1 MIEFYVLFAAFVVL
15 AACYIYVLRAYATVK
30 ESLNRSQ
37 KQLKALVNTFEDE
50 LKRLNVY
57 EDIKKDIKK
66 LENQLNKKDNGEK
79 NE

>member
-1 MIEFYVLFAAFVVL
+1 MVEFYVLFAAFVVL

-50 LKRLNVY
+50 LKRLNV
-57 EDIKKDIKK
+57 
-66 LENQLNKKDNGEK
+66 
-79 NE
+79 